1 MLRVFLIADPHYF
14 SPQIY
19 EPDSRAYLLREQGDQ
34 ICLKESPAII
44 DAAFDFMA
52 QCGDTDIIL
61 IPGDLINC
69 GEKNLPYG
77 IHRAPSGTAPGRKK
91 GLCDDGYP

>member
-69 GEKNLPYG
+69 GEKSAIWNSSSAFRHCAGPE
-77 IHRAPSGTAPGRKK
+77 K